1 MTIDYA
7 KLAAGA
13 TLAADPEFPKQQ
25 AARRQ
30 AADPA
35 LVRLVTEASKDH
47 KRRELPGRFSTKPYE
62 GRKGANESGTVA
74 GELHRAAREA
84 GVKLV
89 VRRFDRDATTCRL
102 TFRVTE
108 SGE

>member
-1 MTIDYA
+1 MTIDFA
-7 KLAAGA
+7 KIAAETTVA
-13 TLAADPEFPKQQ
+13 SDPEFPSV
-25 AARRQ
+25 AATRRQ

-35 LVRLVTEASKDH
+35 LVQLVQEAGKDH

-74 GELHRAAREA
+74 GELHRAAREV

-89 VRRFDRDATTCRL
+89 VRRFDRDADTCRL
-102 TFRVTE
+102 TFKVQDGTK
-108 SGE
+108 

>member
-1 MTIDYA
+1 MSIDFA
-7 KLAAGA
+7 KIAAA
-13 TLAADPEFPKQQ
+13 TTVASDPDFPKPTT
-25 AARRQ
+25 ARRQ

-89 VRRFDRDATTCRL
+89 VRRFDRDATSCRL
-102 TFRVTE
+102 TFKVQDGTK
-108 SGE
+108 